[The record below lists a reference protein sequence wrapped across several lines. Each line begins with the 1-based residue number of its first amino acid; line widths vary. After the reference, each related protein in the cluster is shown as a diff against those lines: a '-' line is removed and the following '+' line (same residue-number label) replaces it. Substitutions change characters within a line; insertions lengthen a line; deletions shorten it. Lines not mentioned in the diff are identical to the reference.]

1 MYNKVIVA
9 IDFSDSSQ
17 HVLDRALELVG
28 NAVSKL
34 ELVHVVEPIPTVW
47 GMESY
52 TLDPIE
58 LQNKILESS
67 SVNLAEV
74 GEKNGIDRNQQHT
87 LLGSAAEKIRE
98 LQNEIS
104 ADAIVIGSHGH
115 SGWKLML
122 GSTANSLL
130 HGATVD
136 VLTVFVKETS

>member
-17 HVLDRALELVG
+17 HVLDRAKELVG
-28 NAVSKL
+28 NDLEKL
-34 ELVHVVEPIPTVW
+34 ELIHVVEPIPTVW

-67 SVNLAEV
+67 SQNLAEV
-74 GEKNGIDRNQQHT
+74 GERNNIDRARQHT
-87 LLGSAAEKIRE
+87 LLGPVAEKIRE
-98 LQNEIS
+98 LQDEIG

-122 GSTANSLL
+122 GSTATSLL

-136 VLTVFVKETS
+136 VVTVFIKESS

>member
-9 IDFSDSSQ
+9 IDFSESSQ
-17 HVLDRALELVG
+17 HVIDRAKEFVG
-28 NAVSKL
+28 NDVSKL

-58 LQNKILESS
+58 LQDKILESS
-67 SVNLAEV
+67 SQNLVEI
-74 GEKNGIDRNQQHT
+74 GEKNGIERTRQHT
-87 LLGSAAEKIRE
+87 LLGSVADKIRE
-98 LQNEIS
+98 LQDEMS

-115 SGWKLML
+115 SGWKLLL

-136 VLTVFVKETS
+136 VLTVYVKDSG